1 MMSTYYS
8 SQYRPTT
15 KLDNSDGNEERNEG
29 MDLSRHEFSEVANV
43 PVPQIVP
50 NECRAW
56 MISTRRSHRDNEVM
70 WKYGG

>member
-15 KLDNSDGNEERNEG
+15 KLDNSDGNEERKEG
-29 MDLSRHEFSEVANV
+29 MDLSRHGFSEVANV

-50 NECRAW
+50 SESRAW
-56 MISTRRSHRDNEVM
+56 VISTLPLF
-70 WKYGG
+70 